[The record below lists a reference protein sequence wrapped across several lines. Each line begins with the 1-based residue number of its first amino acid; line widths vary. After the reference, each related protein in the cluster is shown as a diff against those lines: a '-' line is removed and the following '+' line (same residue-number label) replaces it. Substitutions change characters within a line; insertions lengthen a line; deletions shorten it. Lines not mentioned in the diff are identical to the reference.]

1 MTMHQTHER
10 YTIEQRDDQIW
21 GTSAAITYTMRFARA
36 ARHLVDVTMRIER
49 CAEMIAVVLPSWTPG
64 SYKIRDYAG
73 WQGNVR
79 VYAIGPGGR
88 TPLSHRWTDKARMEI
103 STQGAGTIEIDY
115 VVYGNERTVRTN
127 HVNRFHAFLMPSAT
141 CMYVE
146 GRTHEI
152 HHVELQLDDRAW
164 PNVSTALSPV
174 REKQP
179 GSILLGAL
187 NYDILA
193 DSPLEIGNHTVV
205 QFDVDGVPHELA
217 IASNHSVDARWL
229 AEQIAVIVRTESAV
243 FGGVPYDRYV
253 FIVQAYPGIY
263 GGLEHARSS
272 VNAIDPVTLTDPTR
286 CTEVL
291 ALLCHEYFHLWNVKR
306 IRPIELGP
314 FDYTR
319 ETYTPMLWLAEGL
332 TSYYD
337 DLFAFRCGFHTEKG
351 FLALLA
357 KDHLAKLDRV
367 PGRFQM
373 SVRDSS
379 YLAWLKL
386 YMQSPDG
393 SNRFPSYYLKGGVI
407 FLLLDL
413 YIIDHTDGKRSLDD
427 ALRAMWQRYQS
438 QPDQGLTESECI
450 ALIERGTGVQC
461 KALVESW
468 LDGTSELPYD
478 DILRLAG
485 LAIERV
491 TPEPSAK
498 TFGEQRSFATVLP
511 SVWCGWTVREEQ
523 GKLVVKSVEDGSPA
537 DAAQI
542 GIDDEI
548 IAIDGRR
555 VATVSVMETY
565 LAGSAGVPVPI
576 TAQCD
581 GRMYTTLMEPQAQPT
596 LGIVEIP
603 KVTSRQRAVRKA
615 WLRR

>member
-1 MTMHQTHER
+1 MTMQDATSA
-10 YTIEQRDDQIW
+10 YTIEQRDADLV
-21 GTSAAITYTMRFARA
+21 GTTASILYRLAFHKA
-36 ARHLVDVTMRIER
+36 ARHLIHVTVRVER
-49 CAEMIAVVLPSWTPG
+49 CSGIVALVMPSWTPG

-79 VYAIGPGGR
+79 AFAVGASGR
-88 TPLSHRWTDKARMEI
+88 TALPHRWTDKARLEVDM
-103 STQGAGTIEIDY
+103 QGADVLEVDY
-115 VVYGNERTVRTN
+115 VVYCNERTVRTN
-127 HVNRFHAFLMPSAT
+127 HVNRFHAFVMPTAT

-146 GRTHEI
+146 GRMHEI
-152 HHVELQLDDRAW
+152 HHVELQHDQATW

-174 REKQP
+174 RAARA
-179 GSILLGAL
+179 GSVLLGAL

-193 DSPLEIGNHTVV
+193 DSPIEIGSQSVV
-205 QFDVDGVPHELA
+205 RFDVNGVPHEVA
-217 IASNHSVDARWL
+217 IAGNHALDTQWL
-229 AEQIAVIVRTESAV
+229 ANQLAVVVGTESAV
-243 FGGVPYDRYV
+243 FGGLPYDRYV

-272 VNAIDPVTLTDPTR
+272 VNAVDPSTLLDPAK
-286 CTEVL
+286 CNELL

-319 ETYTPMLWLAEGL
+319 EAYSPMLWLAEGL

-337 DLFAFRCGFHTEKG
+337 DLFAYRCGFHTQEAFIK
-351 FLALLA
+351 LLA
-357 KDHLAKLDRV
+357 REHIAKLARV

-393 SNRFPSYYLKGGVI
+393 NNRFPSYYLKGGVI

-427 ALRAMWQRYQS
+427 ALRALWSHYQS
-438 QPDQGLTESECI
+438 NPGVGLTESDCI

-461 KALVESW
+461 KALIDAW
-468 LDGTSELPYD
+468 LSGTDELPYD
-478 DILRLAG
+478 EMLGLAG
-485 LAIERV
+485 LAV
-491 TPEPSAK
+491 QSQTSPTTAK
-498 TFGEQRSFATVLP
+498 TFGEQRSFA
-511 SVWCGWTVREEQ
+511 SVPPTAWCGWTVREEQ
-523 GKLVVKSVEDGSPA
+523 GKLVVKGVEDGSPA
-537 DAAQI
+537 DAANI

-548 IAIDGRR
+548 IAVDGRR
-555 VATVSVMETY
+555 VTAVNILDTY
-565 LAGSAGVPVPI
+565 LAEFVGRTVAI
-576 TAQCD
+576 TAHCD
-581 GRMYTTLMEPQAQPT
+581 GRLYTTTIEPQAQTTLAIVDVAKPT
-596 LGIVEIP
+596 A
-603 KVTSRQRAVRKA
+603 RQNNVRKA